1 MKALFALN
9 PYIWRHKKL
18 LILGTIFIIIS
29 NIFSVYPA
37 QIVRMAIDMV
47 AELIRTY
54 RLISDFDAISGL
66 DALLFPALLLFGGL
80 VVLMAIFRGIFLFL
94 TRQTLIVMS
103 RRVEY
108 ELHKDLY
115 DHYQSLT
122 LSFYR
127 RSRTGDLMARITEDV
142 GRVRMYLGPGIMY
155 TLNAISTAIIVI
167 ITMIAVNPELTMYV
181 LLPLPILSFMIYYVE
196 SIIQRKSDLI
206 QRQLSKLTT
215 FTQEIFSGIRVIKAY
230 VKEEESS
237 QVFAK
242 EADFYKEKSVD
253 LAKISAIFIPAIIF
267 LAGSSTLLVIY
278 IGGNKIISGSLTV
291 GNIAEFIIYIGLLTW
306 PIIAVGWVT
315 TLIQRAAASQVRLNE
330 LLAERPEIRF
340 PKTGPTLEKA
350 SIEFSDVNFTYA
362 DTGIQ
367 AIKNVS
373 FTLPAGKKLG
383 ILGPTGSGKSTLCAL
398 IPRLF
403 DIENGDIK
411 LSGNSLKTYSI
422 DGLRSELG
430 YAPQDVFLLSDT
442 VANNIAFGKPDASQE
457 EIEDAAKS
465 ADIYENILGFKEQ
478 FETTVGERG
487 VTLSGGQKQR
497 ISVARAWI
505 RKPKLLIL
513 DDVLSAVDARTEENI
528 LQKLRKYR
536 KDNPTSS
543 VVMVAHRISC
553 LQDADHI
560 IVLENGELTQQGT
573 HQELIEQKDGYYQ
586 RIYQKQLLEE
596 NREIS

>member
-9 PYIWRHKKL
+9 PYIWRYKKL
-18 LILGTIFIIIS
+18 LILGTLFIILS

-37 QIVRMAIDMV
+37 QIVRMSIDMV

-66 DALLFPALLLFGGL
+66 DSLLLPALLLFGGL
-80 VVLMAIFRGIFLFL
+80 VILMAVIRGVFLFL
-94 TRQTLIVMS
+94 TRQTLIIMS
-103 RRVEY
+103 RKVEY
-108 ELHKDLY
+108 DLHRDLY
-115 DHYQSLT
+115 DHFQSLT

-127 RSRTGDLMARITEDV
+127 KSRTGDLMARITEDV

-155 TLNAISTAIIVI
+155 TLNAISTAIVVI
-167 ITMIAVNPELTMYV
+167 ITMIAVNPELTLYV
-181 LLPLPILSFMIYYVE
+181 LLPLPILSFVIYYVE
-196 SIIQRKSDLI
+196 SLIQRKSDLI

-237 QVFAK
+237 KVFAH
-242 EADFYKEKSVD
+242 EADIYKNRSVN
-253 LAKISAIFIPAIIF
+253 LAKLEALFIPAVIF
-267 LAGSSTLLVIY
+267 LAGLSTLLVVW
-278 IGGNKIISGSLTV
+278 IGGEKIIAGSLTI

-340 PKTGPTLEKA
+340 PESGPVLEQA
-350 SIEFSDVNFTYA
+350 SLSFQDVSFTYA
-362 DTGIQ
+362 DTGIN
-367 AIKNVS
+367 AIKDIS
-373 FTLPAGKKLG
+373 FRLEAGQKLG

-403 DIENGDIK
+403 DTDFGKIHI
-411 LSGNSLKTYSI
+411 SGNELRQYSI
-422 DGLRSELG
+422 HGLRDEIG
-430 YAPQDVFLLSDT
+430 YAPQDVFLFSDN

-457 EIEDAAKS
+457 EIEAAAKN
-465 ADIYENILGFKEQ
+465 ADIYNNIQDFKEK
-478 FETTVGERG
+478 FKTVVGERG

-513 DDVLSAVDARTEENI
+513 DDVLSAVDTRTEETI
-528 LQKLRKYR
+528 LNNLRTYRQK
-536 KDNPTSS
+536 NPQSS
-543 VVMVAHRISC
+543 VIMVAHRISC

-560 IVLENGELTQQGT
+560 IVLEEGRLTQQGT
-573 HQELIEQKDGYYQ
+573 HEELVNREGYYQ
-586 RIYQKQLLEE
+586 RIYQKQLLEAGAE
-596 NREIS
+596 NRD

>member
-9 PYIWRHKKL
+9 PYIWRYKNL

-29 NIFSVYPA
+29 NVFSVYPA

-54 RLISDFDAISGL
+54 RLVSDFDAVSGI
-66 DALLFPALLLFGGL
+66 DALLFPALMLFGGL
-80 VVLMAIFRGIFLFL
+80 VVLMAVLRGIFLFL

-103 RRVEY
+103 RKIEY
-108 ELHKDLY
+108 DLHQDLY
-115 DHYQSLT
+115 DHFQSLT

-127 RSRTGDLMARITEDV
+127 KSRTGDLMARITEDV

-155 TLNAISTAIIVI
+155 TINAISTAVIVI
-167 ITMIAVNPELTMYV
+167 ITMIAVNPELTLYV

-215 FTQEIFSGIRVIKAY
+215 FTQEIFSGIRVVKAY

-237 QVFAK
+237 QVFAQ
-242 EADFYKEKSVD
+242 EADIYKNKSVD

-267 LAGSSTLLVIY
+267 LAGSSTLLVVW
-278 IGGNKIISGSLTV
+278 IGGSKVISGSLTI

-340 PKTGPTLEKA
+340 PETGPELKRA
-350 SIEFSDVNFTYA
+350 NIEFKDVNFTYA
-362 DTGIQ
+362 DTGIH
-367 AIKNVS
+367 AIKDVS
-373 FTLPAGKKLG
+373 FQLGAGQKLG

-403 DIENGDIK
+403 DINHGQIKVGDQD
-411 LSGNSLKTYSI
+411 LQAYTRE
-422 DGLRSELG
+422 GLRSELG
-430 YAPQDVFLLSDT
+430 YAPQDVFLFSDT
-442 VANNIAFGKPDASQE
+442 VANNIAFGSPDASQE
-457 EIEDAAKS
+457 EIEAAAKA
-465 ADIYENILGFKEQ
+465 ADIYDNIQDFKEK

-497 ISVARAWI
+497 ISVARAWV
-505 RKPKLLIL
+505 RKPKLMIL
-513 DDVLSAVDARTEENI
+513 DDVLSAVDTRTEENI
-528 LQKLRKYR
+528 LNSIRNYR
-536 KDNPTSS
+536 IDNPDSS

-560 IVLENGELTQQGT
+560 IVLENGALTQQGT
-573 HQELIEQKDGYYQ
+573 HQELIREEGYYQ
-586 RIYQKQLLEE
+586 RIYQKQLLEA
-596 NREIS
+596 NQKMG